1 MRRTEV
7 SFRSGVEGRGA
18 TICPEHAS
26 GVSGGVAVRCLSAVG
41 SREGP
46 SGRVEKI
53 VKKARVQANRRRTLP
68 RVDFVNHRRAAVNG
82 RERFPLHTSRMR
94 LRGEGGRIWCG
105 FGPLLGA
112 GWGGGGGGGGET
124 GTHLRRRGRPR
135 PGYFLAIRG
144 IAGLARTVG
153 SVVARGRS
161 ASRCGLRERVCRNV
175 PRRGAEVHLA
185 VDVDANGGGL
195 DARGFALSLTLERRG
210 SASGLHVDETERG
223 RRGRGDTRATSRPS
237 RDALTNGR
245 RGKKCVRVRVTAH
258 DLVRTSPCR
267 FCVRCRNA
275 SGYLDSR

>member
-41 SREGP
+41 SREES

-53 VKKARVQANRRRTLP
+53 VKKARVQANRRR
-68 RVDFVNHRRAAVNG
+68 RAASG
-82 RERFPLHTSRMR
+82 LRESPPRSSQRSRALSSSHVARRF
-94 LRGEGGRIWCG
+94 GGR
-105 FGPLLGA
+105 A
-112 GWGGGGGGGGET
+112 GGET

-275 SGYLDSR
+275 SGYLDSRGR

>member
-1 MRRTEV
+1 MRSTEV

-68 RVDFVNHRRAAVNG
+68 RVDFVNHRRAASTVASAFLFT
-82 RERFPLHTSRMR
+82 RRA
-94 LRGEGGRIWCG
+94 CG
-105 FGPLLGA
+105 FGGRA
-112 GWGGGGGGGGET
+112 GGET